1 MDKCI
6 THQFIFKHTTNNDTG
21 KESYFINGTP
31 VSHNGFYD
39 NQTKLTNK
47 DSEIVG
53 QEVFDR
59 VENSI
64 PFFKRLGGKESFKF
78 MGGYVWKS
86 VSISPNNS
94 LKTVRL
100 FKEIRN

>member
-39 NQTKLTNK
+39 NQTRLINK
-47 DSEIVG
+47 GYKII
-53 QEVFDR
+53 
-59 VENSI
+59 NSI
-64 PFFKRLGGKESFKF
+64 TQTKRNFTRYACIYFK
-78 MGGYVWKS
+78 
-86 VSISPNNS
+86 
-94 LKTVRL
+94 
-100 FKEIRN
+100 